1 MPASLYGH
9 GFSLSLQRHL
19 RHRLRL
25 RPREER
31 PQPRERQGHD
41 RLICSAEGQ
50 TALAAAQQGTL
61 RYTNAGYTAP
71 EGAWLQS
78 SDEIKWVDRDVEYL
92 TANKDAI
99 LKYWNNLL
107 AEVQG

>member
-1 MPASLYGH
+1 MKTDTVMWNKFYKKKNNKIKILTA
-9 GFSLSLQRHL
+9 GFLAVCFLS
-19 RHRLRL
+19 
-25 RPREER
+25 
-31 PQPRERQGHD
+31 GG
-41 RLICSAEGQ
+41 SQ

-99 LKYWNNLL
+99 LEHWNNLL